1 MVADIFPESPILI
14 TLPRILKNEAETL
27 AALCGAGVSVIH
39 IRKPEASEP
48 EIEELLK
55 TLQALGADMS
65 RLTIHYNEPL
75 ARKYGLGGVHLR
87 IEELLAGAGEGL
99 RRSCSAH
106 GWTEAERAA
115 TDADYVFLSPLFD
128 SISKPGYRSAIDPAE
143 AAERLRRRKG
153 RIVALG
159 GIRPANIARVRR
171 IGFDG
176 AAVLG
181 AAWSADEKAVDTER
195 TLKNYHILNRKWKA
209 AGGTLQLISDGDLSV
224 AAQFLDA
231 GGRWIQLRM
240 KDASAEVI
248 VCRGKEMLALCR
260 KRRAVLVVN
269 DAPQLA
275 AAIGADGRAPRSSRY
290 AAHRSEVDY
299 RRRSGYRFDG
309 QHLRTD
315 RSAQRRRNRLR
326 RTGTLPFHDNQEKPV
341 AGARHGGLPHDPR
354 TYADGKY
361 PPAGRGDRRHRTAG
375 YTADHADG
383 GRRDRPQRSDRPRG
397 LARHDDREF
406 SERNPERMNR
416 RPGRQITKQY
426 VIIKQWKI

>member
-75 ARKYGLGGVHLR
+75 ARRYGLGGVHLR

-153 RIVALG
+153 LIVALG

-181 AAWSADEKAVDTER
+181 AAWSADEKAVNTER

-275 AAIGADGRAPRSSRY
+275 VAIGADGVHLGQADMPPIEARRIIGDGAVIGSTANTFEQI
-290 AAHRSEVDY
+290 AARNDGETDY
-299 RRRSGYRFDG
+299 VGLGPFRFTTTKKNLSPVLGTEGYRTILG
-309 QHLRTD
+309 RMRTENIPLPVVAIGGIELPD
-315 RSAQRRRNRLR
+315 IPQIM
-326 RTGTLPFHDNQEKPV
+326 RTGVDGIALS
-341 AGARHGGLPHDPR
+341 GAIAR
-354 TYADGKY
+354 ADS
-361 PPAGRGDRRHRTAG
+361 PATTTANFLN
-375 YTADHADG
+375 AI
-383 GRRDRPQRSDRPRG
+383 
-397 LARHDDREF
+397 
-406 SERNPERMNR
+406 RNA
-416 RPGRQITKQY
+416 
-426 VIIKQWKI
+426 

>member
-128 SISKPGYRSAIDPAE
+128 SISKPGYHSAIDPAE

-181 AAWSADEKAVDTER
+181 AAWSADEKAVNTER

-275 AAIGADGRAPRSSRY
+275 VAIGADGVHLGQADMPPIEARRIIGDGAVIGSTANTFEQI
-290 AAHRSEVDY
+290 AARNDGETDY
-299 RRRSGYRFDG
+299 VGLGPFRFTTTKKNLSPVLGTEGYRPILG
-309 QHLRTD
+309 RMRTENIPLPVVAIGGIELPD
-315 RSAQRRRNRLR
+315 IPQIM
-326 RTGTLPFHDNQEKPV
+326 RTGVDGIALS
-341 AGARHGGLPHDPR
+341 GAIAR
-354 TYADGKY
+354 ADS
-361 PPAGRGDRRHRTAG
+361 PATTTANFLN
-375 YTADHADG
+375 AI
-383 GRRDRPQRSDRPRG
+383 
-397 LARHDDREF
+397 
-406 SERNPERMNR
+406 RNA
-416 RPGRQITKQY
+416 
-426 VIIKQWKI
+426 

>member
-14 TLPRILKNEAETL
+14 TLPRSLKNEAETL

-75 ARKYGLGGVHLR
+75 ARRYGLGGVHLR

-181 AAWSADEKAVDTER
+181 AAWSADEKAVNTER

-275 AAIGADGRAPRSSRY
+275 AAIGADGVHLGQADMPPIEARWIIGDGAVIGSTANTFEQI
-290 AAHRSEVDY
+290 AARNDGETDY
-299 RRRSGYRFDG
+299 VGLGPFRFTTTKKNLSPVLGTEGYRTILG
-309 QHLRTD
+309 RMRTENIPLPVVAIGGIELPD
-315 RSAQRRRNRLR
+315 IPQIM
-326 RTGTLPFHDNQEKPV
+326 RTGVDGIALS
-341 AGARHGGLPHDPR
+341 GAIAR
-354 TYADGKY
+354 ADS
-361 PPAGRGDRRHRTAG
+361 PATTTANFLN
-375 YTADHADG
+375 AI
-383 GRRDRPQRSDRPRG
+383 
-397 LARHDDREF
+397 
-406 SERNPERMNR
+406 RNA
-416 RPGRQITKQY
+416 
-426 VIIKQWKI
+426 

>member
-27 AALCGAGVSVIH
+27 AALCGAGVSIIH

-55 TLQALGADMS
+55 TLQALGTDMS

-181 AAWSADEKAVDTER
+181 AAWSADEKAVNTER

-275 AAIGADGRAPRSSRY
+275 VAIGADGVHLGQADMPPIEARRIIGDGAVIGSTANTFEQI
-290 AAHRSEVDY
+290 AARNDGETDY
-299 RRRSGYRFDG
+299 VGLGPFRFTTTKKNLSPVLGTEGYRTILG
-309 QHLRTD
+309 RMRTENIPLPVVAIGGIELPD
-315 RSAQRRRNRLR
+315 IPQIM
-326 RTGTLPFHDNQEKPV
+326 RTGVDGIALS
-341 AGARHGGLPHDPR
+341 GAIAR
-354 TYADGKY
+354 ADS
-361 PPAGRGDRRHRTAG
+361 PATTTANFLN
-375 YTADHADG
+375 AI
-383 GRRDRPQRSDRPRG
+383 
-397 LARHDDREF
+397 
-406 SERNPERMNR
+406 RNA
-416 RPGRQITKQY
+416 
-426 VIIKQWKI
+426 

>member
-159 GIRPANIARVRR
+159 GIRPANIARVGR

-181 AAWSADEKAVDTER
+181 AAWSADEKAVNTER

-275 AAIGADGRAPRSSRY
+275 VAIGADGVHLGQADMPPIEARRIIGDGAVIGSTANTFEQI
-290 AAHRSEVDY
+290 AARNDGETDY
-299 RRRSGYRFDG
+299 VGLGPFRFTTTKKNLSPVLGTEGYRTILG
-309 QHLRTD
+309 RMRTENIPLPVVAIGGIELPD
-315 RSAQRRRNRLR
+315 IPQIM
-326 RTGTLPFHDNQEKPV
+326 RTGVDGIAL
-341 AGARHGGLPHDPR
+341 
-354 TYADGKY
+354 ADS
-361 PPAGRGDRRHRTAG
+361 PATTTANFLN
-375 YTADHADG
+375 AI
-383 GRRDRPQRSDRPRG
+383 
-397 LARHDDREF
+397 
-406 SERNPERMNR
+406 RNA
-416 RPGRQITKQY
+416 
-426 VIIKQWKI
+426 

>member
-75 ARKYGLGGVHLR
+75 ARRYGLGGVHLR

-159 GIRPANIARVRR
+159 GIRPANITRVRR

-275 AAIGADGRAPRSSRY
+275 AAIGADGVHLGQADMPPIEARRIIGDGAVIGSTANTFEQI
-290 AAHRSEVDY
+290 AARNDGETDY
-299 RRRSGYRFDG
+299 VGLGPFRFTTTKKNLSPVLGAEGYRTILG
-309 QHLRTD
+309 RMRTENIPLPVVAIGGIELPD
-315 RSAQRRRNRLR
+315 IPQIM
-326 RTGTLPFHDNQEKPV
+326 RTGVDGIALS
-341 AGARHGGLPHDPR
+341 GAIAR
-354 TYADGKY
+354 ADS
-361 PPAGRGDRRHRTAG
+361 PATTTANFLN
-375 YTADHADG
+375 AI
-383 GRRDRPQRSDRPRG
+383 
-397 LARHDDREF
+397 
-406 SERNPERMNR
+406 RNA
-416 RPGRQITKQY
+416 
-426 VIIKQWKI
+426 

>member
-128 SISKPGYRSAIDPAE
+128 SISKPGYHSAIDPAE

-181 AAWSADEKAVDTER
+181 AAWSADEKAVNTER

-275 AAIGADGRAPRSSRY
+275 VAIGADGVHLGQADMPPIEARWIIGDGAVIGSTANTFEQI
-290 AAHRSEVDY
+290 AARNDGETDY
-299 RRRSGYRFDG
+299 VGLGPFRFTTTKKNLSPVLGTEGYRTILG
-309 QHLRTD
+309 RMRTENIPLPVVAIGGIELPD
-315 RSAQRRRNRLR
+315 IPQIM
-326 RTGTLPFHDNQEKPV
+326 RTGVDGIALS
-341 AGARHGGLPHDPR
+341 GAIAR
-354 TYADGKY
+354 ADS
-361 PPAGRGDRRHRTAG
+361 PATTTANFLN
-375 YTADHADG
+375 AI
-383 GRRDRPQRSDRPRG
+383 
-397 LARHDDREF
+397 
-406 SERNPERMNR
+406 RNA
-416 RPGRQITKQY
+416 
-426 VIIKQWKI
+426 

>member
-128 SISKPGYRSAIDPAE
+128 SISKPGYHSAIDPAE
-143 AAERLRRRKG
+143 AAERLRCRKG

-181 AAWSADEKAVDTER
+181 AAWSADEKAVNTER

-275 AAIGADGRAPRSSRY
+275 VAIGADGVHLGQADMPPIEARRIIGDGAVIGSTANTFEQI
-290 AAHRSEVDY
+290 AARNDGETDY
-299 RRRSGYRFDG
+299 VGLGPFRFTTTKKNLSPVLGTEGYRTILG
-309 QHLRTD
+309 RMRTENIPLPVVAIGGIELPD
-315 RSAQRRRNRLR
+315 IPQIM
-326 RTGTLPFHDNQEKPV
+326 RTGVDGIALS
-341 AGARHGGLPHDPR
+341 GAIAR
-354 TYADGKY
+354 ADS
-361 PPAGRGDRRHRTAG
+361 PATTTANFLN
-375 YTADHADG
+375 AI
-383 GRRDRPQRSDRPRG
+383 
-397 LARHDDREF
+397 
-406 SERNPERMNR
+406 RNA
-416 RPGRQITKQY
+416 
-426 VIIKQWKI
+426 

>member
-181 AAWSADEKAVDTER
+181 AAWSADEKAVNTER

-275 AAIGADGRAPRSSRY
+275 VAIGADGVHLGQADMPPIEARRIIGSTANTFEQI
-290 AAHRSEVDY
+290 AARNDGETDY
-299 RRRSGYRFDG
+299 VGLGPFRFTTTKKNLSPVLGTEGYRTILG
-309 QHLRTD
+309 RMRTENIPLPVVAIGGIELPD
-315 RSAQRRRNRLR
+315 IPQIM
-326 RTGTLPFHDNQEKPV
+326 RTGVDGIALS
-341 AGARHGGLPHDPR
+341 GAIAR
-354 TYADGKY
+354 ADS
-361 PPAGRGDRRHRTAG
+361 PATTTANFLN
-375 YTADHADG
+375 AI
-383 GRRDRPQRSDRPRG
+383 
-397 LARHDDREF
+397 
-406 SERNPERMNR
+406 RNA
-416 RPGRQITKQY
+416 
-426 VIIKQWKI
+426 

>member
-1 MVADIFPESPILI
+1 MVADLFPDSPILI

-128 SISKPGYRSAIDPAE
+128 SISKPGYHSAIDPAE

-181 AAWSADEKAVDTER
+181 AAWSADEKAVNTER

-275 AAIGADGRAPRSSRY
+275 VAIGADGVHLGQADMPPIEARRIIGDGAVIGSTANTFEQI
-290 AAHRSEVDY
+290 AARNDGETDY
-299 RRRSGYRFDG
+299 VGLGPFRFTTTKKNLSPVLGTEGYRTILG
-309 QHLRTD
+309 RMRTENIPLPVVAIGGIELPD
-315 RSAQRRRNRLR
+315 IPQIM
-326 RTGTLPFHDNQEKPV
+326 RTGVDGIALS
-341 AGARHGGLPHDPR
+341 GAIAR
-354 TYADGKY
+354 ADS
-361 PPAGRGDRRHRTAG
+361 PATTTANFLN
-375 YTADHADG
+375 AI
-383 GRRDRPQRSDRPRG
+383 
-397 LARHDDREF
+397 
-406 SERNPERMNR
+406 RNA
-416 RPGRQITKQY
+416 
-426 VIIKQWKI
+426 

>member
-181 AAWSADEKAVDTER
+181 AAWSADEKAVNTER

-275 AAIGADGRAPRSSRY
+275 VAIGADGVHLGQADMPPIEARRIIGDGAVIGSTANTFEQIASRNDG
-290 AAHRSEVDY
+290 ETDY
-299 RRRSGYRFDG
+299 VGLGPFRFTTTKKNLSPVLGTEGYRTILG
-309 QHLRTD
+309 RMRTENIPLPGVAIGGIELPD
-315 RSAQRRRNRLR
+315 IPQIM
-326 RTGTLPFHDNQEKPV
+326 RTGVDGIALS
-341 AGARHGGLPHDPR
+341 GAIAR
-354 TYADGKY
+354 ADS
-361 PPAGRGDRRHRTAG
+361 PATTTANFLN
-375 YTADHADG
+375 AI
-383 GRRDRPQRSDRPRG
+383 
-397 LARHDDREF
+397 
-406 SERNPERMNR
+406 RNA
-416 RPGRQITKQY
+416 
-426 VIIKQWKI
+426 

>member
-128 SISKPGYRSAIDPAE
+128 SISKPGYHSAIDPAE

-181 AAWSADEKAVDTER
+181 AAWSADEKAVNTER

-275 AAIGADGRAPRSSRY
+275 VAIGADGVHLGQADMPPIEARRIIGDGAVIGSTAKTFEQI
-290 AAHRSEVDY
+290 AARNDGETDY
-299 RRRSGYRFDG
+299 VGLGPFRFTTTKKNLSPVLGTEGYRTILG
-309 QHLRTD
+309 RMRTENIPLPVVAIGGIELPD
-315 RSAQRRRNRLR
+315 IPQIM
-326 RTGTLPFHDNQEKPV
+326 RTGVDGIALS
-341 AGARHGGLPHDPR
+341 GAIAR
-354 TYADGKY
+354 ADS
-361 PPAGRGDRRHRTAG
+361 PATTTANFLN
-375 YTADHADG
+375 AI
-383 GRRDRPQRSDRPRG
+383 
-397 LARHDDREF
+397 
-406 SERNPERMNR
+406 RNA
-416 RPGRQITKQY
+416 
-426 VIIKQWKI
+426 

>member
-128 SISKPGYRSAIDPAE
+128 SISKPGYHSAIDPAE

-159 GIRPANIARVRR
+159 GIRPANIARVKR

-181 AAWSADEKAVDTER
+181 AAWSADEKAVNTER

-275 AAIGADGRAPRSSRY
+275 VAIGADGVHLGQADMPPIEARRIIGDGAVIGSTANTFEQI
-290 AAHRSEVDY
+290 AARNDGETDY
-299 RRRSGYRFDG
+299 VGLGPFRFTTTKKNLSPVLGTEGYRTILG
-309 QHLRTD
+309 RMRTENIPLPVVAIGGIELPD
-315 RSAQRRRNRLR
+315 IPQIM
-326 RTGTLPFHDNQEKPV
+326 RTGVDGIALS
-341 AGARHGGLPHDPR
+341 GAIAR
-354 TYADGKY
+354 ADS
-361 PPAGRGDRRHRTAG
+361 PATTTANFLN
-375 YTADHADG
+375 
-383 GRRDRPQRSDRPRG
+383 PI
-397 LARHDDREF
+397 
-406 SERNPERMNR
+406 RNA
-416 RPGRQITKQY
+416 
-426 VIIKQWKI
+426 

>member
-27 AALCGAGVSVIH
+27 AALCGAGGSVIH

-181 AAWSADEKAVDTER
+181 AAWSADEKAVNTER

-275 AAIGADGRAPRSSRY
+275 VAIGADGVHLGQADMPPIEARRIIGDGAVIGSTANTFEQI
-290 AAHRSEVDY
+290 AARNDGETDY
-299 RRRSGYRFDG
+299 VGLGPFRFTTTKKNLSPVLGTEGYRTILG
-309 QHLRTD
+309 RMRTENIPLPVVAIGGIELPD
-315 RSAQRRRNRLR
+315 IPQIM
-326 RTGTLPFHDNQEKPV
+326 RTGVDGIALS
-341 AGARHGGLPHDPR
+341 GAIAR
-354 TYADGKY
+354 ADS
-361 PPAGRGDRRHRTAG
+361 PATTTANFLN
-375 YTADHADG
+375 AI
-383 GRRDRPQRSDRPRG
+383 
-397 LARHDDREF
+397 
-406 SERNPERMNR
+406 RNA
-416 RPGRQITKQY
+416 
-426 VIIKQWKI
+426 

>member
-27 AALCGAGVSVIH
+27 AALCGAGVSIIH

-181 AAWSADEKAVDTER
+181 AAWSADEKAVNTER

-275 AAIGADGRAPRSSRY
+275 VAIGADGVHLGQADMPPIEARRIIGDGAVIGSTANTFEQI
-290 AAHRSEVDY
+290 AARNDGETDY
-299 RRRSGYRFDG
+299 VGLGPFRFTTTKKNLSPVLGTEGYRTILG
-309 QHLRTD
+309 RMRTENIPLPVVAIGGIELPD
-315 RSAQRRRNRLR
+315 IPQIM
-326 RTGTLPFHDNQEKPV
+326 RTGVDGIALS
-341 AGARHGGLPHDPR
+341 GAIAR
-354 TYADGKY
+354 ADS
-361 PPAGRGDRRHRTAG
+361 PATTTANFLN
-375 YTADHADG
+375 AI
-383 GRRDRPQRSDRPRG
+383 
-397 LARHDDREF
+397 
-406 SERNPERMNR
+406 RNA
-416 RPGRQITKQY
+416 
-426 VIIKQWKI
+426 

>member
-75 ARKYGLGGVHLR
+75 ARRYGLGGVHLR

-275 AAIGADGRAPRSSRY
+275 AAIGADGVHLGQADMPPIEARRIIGDGAVIGSTANTFEQI
-290 AAHRSEVDY
+290 AARNDGETDY
-299 RRRSGYRFDG
+299 VGLGPFRFTTTKKNLSPVLGTEGYRTILG
-309 QHLRTD
+309 RMRTENIPLPVVAIGGIELPD
-315 RSAQRRRNRLR
+315 IPQIM
-326 RTGTLPFHDNQEKPV
+326 RTGVDGIALS
-341 AGARHGGLPHDPR
+341 GAIAR
-354 TYADGKY
+354 ADS
-361 PPAGRGDRRHRTAG
+361 PATTTANFLN
-375 YTADHADG
+375 AI
-383 GRRDRPQRSDRPRG
+383 
-397 LARHDDREF
+397 
-406 SERNPERMNR
+406 RNA
-416 RPGRQITKQY
+416 
-426 VIIKQWKI
+426 

>member
-14 TLPRILKNEAETL
+14 TLPRILKNEAEML

-75 ARKYGLGGVHLR
+75 ARRYGLGGVHLR

-260 KRRAVLVVN
+260 ERRAVLVVN

-275 AAIGADGRAPRSSRY
+275 AAIGADGVHLGQADMPPIEARRIIGDGAVIGSTANTFEQI
-290 AAHRSEVDY
+290 AARNDGETDY
-299 RRRSGYRFDG
+299 VGLGPFRFTTTKKNLSPVLGAEGYRTILG
-309 QHLRTD
+309 RMRTENIPLPVVAIGGIELPD
-315 RSAQRRRNRLR
+315 IPQIM
-326 RTGTLPFHDNQEKPV
+326 RTGVDGIALS
-341 AGARHGGLPHDPR
+341 GAIAR
-354 TYADGKY
+354 ADS
-361 PPAGRGDRRHRTAG
+361 PATTTANFLN
-375 YTADHADG
+375 AI
-383 GRRDRPQRSDRPRG
+383 
-397 LARHDDREF
+397 
-406 SERNPERMNR
+406 RNA
-416 RPGRQITKQY
+416 
-426 VIIKQWKI
+426 

>member
-181 AAWSADEKAVDTER
+181 AAWSADEKAVNTER

-248 VCRGKEMLALCR
+248 VCLGKEMLALCR

-275 AAIGADGRAPRSSRY
+275 VAIGADGVHLGQADMPPIEARRIIGDGAVIGSTANTFEQI
-290 AAHRSEVDY
+290 AARNDGETDY
-299 RRRSGYRFDG
+299 VGLGPFRFTTTKKNLSPVLGTEGYRTILG
-309 QHLRTD
+309 RMRTENIPLPVVAIGGIELPD
-315 RSAQRRRNRLR
+315 IPQIM
-326 RTGTLPFHDNQEKPV
+326 RTGVDGIALS
-341 AGARHGGLPHDPR
+341 GAIAR
-354 TYADGKY
+354 ADS
-361 PPAGRGDRRHRTAG
+361 PATTTANFLN
-375 YTADHADG
+375 AI
-383 GRRDRPQRSDRPRG
+383 
-397 LARHDDREF
+397 
-406 SERNPERMNR
+406 RNA
-416 RPGRQITKQY
+416 
-426 VIIKQWKI
+426 

>member
-128 SISKPGYRSAIDPAE
+128 SISKPGYHSAIDPAE

-181 AAWSADEKAVDTER
+181 AAWSADEKAVNTER

-231 GGRWIQLRM
+231 GGRWIQ
-240 KDASAEVI
+240 D
-248 VCRGKEMLALCR
+248 R
-260 KRRAVLVVN
+260 KSVV
-269 DAPQLA
+269 
-275 AAIGADGRAPRSSRY
+275 
-290 AAHRSEVDY
+290 
-299 RRRSGYRFDG
+299 
-309 QHLRTD
+309 
-315 RSAQRRRNRLR
+315 
-326 RTGTLPFHDNQEKPV
+326 
-341 AGARHGGLPHDPR
+341 
-354 TYADGKY
+354 
-361 PPAGRGDRRHRTAG
+361 
-375 YTADHADG
+375 
-383 GRRDRPQRSDRPRG
+383 
-397 LARHDDREF
+397 
-406 SERNPERMNR
+406 
-416 RPGRQITKQY
+416 
-426 VIIKQWKI
+426 

>member
-128 SISKPGYRSAIDPAE
+128 SISKPGYHSAIDPAE

-181 AAWSADEKAVDTER
+181 AAWSADEKAVNTER
-195 TLKNYHILNRKWKA
+195 TLKNDHILNRKWKA

-275 AAIGADGRAPRSSRY
+275 VAIGADGVHLGQADMPPIEARRIIGDGAVIGSTANTFEQI
-290 AAHRSEVDY
+290 AARNDGETDY
-299 RRRSGYRFDG
+299 VGLGPFRFTTTKKNLSPVLGTEGYRTILG
-309 QHLRTD
+309 RMRTENIPLPVVAIGGIELPD
-315 RSAQRRRNRLR
+315 IPQIM
-326 RTGTLPFHDNQEKPV
+326 RTGVDGIALS
-341 AGARHGGLPHDPR
+341 GAIAR
-354 TYADGKY
+354 ADS
-361 PPAGRGDRRHRTAG
+361 PATTTANFLN
-375 YTADHADG
+375 AI
-383 GRRDRPQRSDRPRG
+383 
-397 LARHDDREF
+397 
-406 SERNPERMNR
+406 RNA
-416 RPGRQITKQY
+416 
-426 VIIKQWKI
+426 

>member
-181 AAWSADEKAVDTER
+181 AAWSADEKAVNTER

-260 KRRAVLVVN
+260 KRRAVRVVN

-275 AAIGADGRAPRSSRY
+275 VAIGADGVHLGQADMPPIEARRIIGDGAVIGSTANTFEQI
-290 AAHRSEVDY
+290 AARNDGETDY
-299 RRRSGYRFDG
+299 VGLGPFRFTTTKKNLSPVLGTEGYRTILG
-309 QHLRTD
+309 RMRTENIPLPVVAIGGIELPD
-315 RSAQRRRNRLR
+315 IPQIM
-326 RTGTLPFHDNQEKPV
+326 RTGVDGIALS
-341 AGARHGGLPHDPR
+341 GAIAR
-354 TYADGKY
+354 ADS
-361 PPAGRGDRRHRTAG
+361 PATTTANFLN
-375 YTADHADG
+375 AI
-383 GRRDRPQRSDRPRG
+383 
-397 LARHDDREF
+397 
-406 SERNPERMNR
+406 RNA
-416 RPGRQITKQY
+416 
-426 VIIKQWKI
+426 

>member
-27 AALCGAGVSVIH
+27 AALCGAGVSVLH

-181 AAWSADEKAVDTER
+181 AAWSADEKAVNTER

-275 AAIGADGRAPRSSRY
+275 VAIGADGVHLGQADMPPIEARRIIGDGAVIGSTANTFEQI
-290 AAHRSEVDY
+290 AARNDGETDY
-299 RRRSGYRFDG
+299 VGLGPFRFTTTKKNLSPVLGTEGYRTILG
-309 QHLRTD
+309 RMRTENIPLPVVAIGGIELPD
-315 RSAQRRRNRLR
+315 IPQIM
-326 RTGTLPFHDNQEKPV
+326 RTGVDGIALS
-341 AGARHGGLPHDPR
+341 GAIAR
-354 TYADGKY
+354 ADS
-361 PPAGRGDRRHRTAG
+361 PATTTANFLN
-375 YTADHADG
+375 AI
-383 GRRDRPQRSDRPRG
+383 
-397 LARHDDREF
+397 
-406 SERNPERMNR
+406 RNA
-416 RPGRQITKQY
+416 
-426 VIIKQWKI
+426 

>member
-128 SISKPGYRSAIDPAE
+128 SISKPGYRSAVDPAE

-181 AAWSADEKAVDTER
+181 AAWSADEKAVNTER

-275 AAIGADGRAPRSSRY
+275 VAIGADGVHLGQADMPPIEARRIIGDGAVIGSTANTFEQI
-290 AAHRSEVDY
+290 AARNDGETDY
-299 RRRSGYRFDG
+299 VGLGPFRFTTTKKNLSPVLGTEGYRTILG
-309 QHLRTD
+309 RMRTENIPLPVVAIGGIELPD
-315 RSAQRRRNRLR
+315 IPQIM
-326 RTGTLPFHDNQEKPV
+326 RTGVDGIALS
-341 AGARHGGLPHDPR
+341 GAIAR
-354 TYADGKY
+354 ADS
-361 PPAGRGDRRHRTAG
+361 PATTTANFLN
-375 YTADHADG
+375 AI
-383 GRRDRPQRSDRPRG
+383 
-397 LARHDDREF
+397 
-406 SERNPERMNR
+406 RNA
-416 RPGRQITKQY
+416 
-426 VIIKQWKI
+426 

>member
-75 ARKYGLGGVHLR
+75 ARKYGLGGVYLR

-181 AAWSADEKAVDTER
+181 AAWSADEKAVNTER

-275 AAIGADGRAPRSSRY
+275 VAIGADGVHLGQADMPPIEARRIIGDGAVIGSTANTFEQI
-290 AAHRSEVDY
+290 AARNDGETDY
-299 RRRSGYRFDG
+299 VGLGPFRFTTPKKNLSPVLGTEGYRTILG
-309 QHLRTD
+309 RMRTENIPLPVVAIGGIELPD
-315 RSAQRRRNRLR
+315 IPQIM
-326 RTGTLPFHDNQEKPV
+326 RTGVDGIALS
-341 AGARHGGLPHDPR
+341 GAIAR
-354 TYADGKY
+354 ADS
-361 PPAGRGDRRHRTAG
+361 PATTTANFLN
-375 YTADHADG
+375 AI
-383 GRRDRPQRSDRPRG
+383 
-397 LARHDDREF
+397 
-406 SERNPERMNR
+406 RNA
-416 RPGRQITKQY
+416 
-426 VIIKQWKI
+426 

>member
-181 AAWSADEKAVDTER
+181 AAWSADEKAVNTER
-195 TLKNYHILNRKWKA
+195 TLKNYHILNRKGKA

-275 AAIGADGRAPRSSRY
+275 VAIGADGVHLGQADMPPIEARRIIGDGAVIGSTANTFEQI
-290 AAHRSEVDY
+290 AARNDGETDY
-299 RRRSGYRFDG
+299 VGLGPFRFTTTKKNLSPVLGTEGYRTILG
-309 QHLRTD
+309 RMRTENIPLPVVAIGGIELPD
-315 RSAQRRRNRLR
+315 IPQIM
-326 RTGTLPFHDNQEKPV
+326 RTGVDGIALS
-341 AGARHGGLPHDPR
+341 GAIAR
-354 TYADGKY
+354 ADS
-361 PPAGRGDRRHRTAG
+361 PATTTANFLN
-375 YTADHADG
+375 AI
-383 GRRDRPQRSDRPRG
+383 
-397 LARHDDREF
+397 
-406 SERNPERMNR
+406 RNA
-416 RPGRQITKQY
+416 
-426 VIIKQWKI
+426 

>member
-14 TLPRILKNEAETL
+14 TPRILKNEAETL

-181 AAWSADEKAVDTER
+181 AAWSADEKAVNTER

-275 AAIGADGRAPRSSRY
+275 VAIGADGVHLGQADMPPIEARRIIGDGAVIGSTANTFEQI
-290 AAHRSEVDY
+290 AARNDGETDY
-299 RRRSGYRFDG
+299 VGLGPFRFTTTKKNLSPVLGTEGYRTILG
-309 QHLRTD
+309 RMRTENIPLPVVAIGGIELPD
-315 RSAQRRRNRLR
+315 IPQIM
-326 RTGTLPFHDNQEKPV
+326 RTGVDGIALS
-341 AGARHGGLPHDPR
+341 GAIAR
-354 TYADGKY
+354 ADS
-361 PPAGRGDRRHRTAG
+361 PATTTANFLN
-375 YTADHADG
+375 AI
-383 GRRDRPQRSDRPRG
+383 
-397 LARHDDREF
+397 
-406 SERNPERMNR
+406 RNA
-416 RPGRQITKQY
+416 
-426 VIIKQWKI
+426 

>member
-128 SISKPGYRSAIDPAE
+128 SISKPGYHSAIDPAE

-181 AAWSADEKAVDTER
+181 AAWSADEKAVNTER

-275 AAIGADGRAPRSSRY
+275 VAIGADGVHLGQADMPPIEARRIIGDGAVIGSTANTFEQI
-290 AAHRSEVDY
+290 AARNDGETDY
-299 RRRSGYRFDG
+299 VGLGPFRFTTTKKNLSPVLGTEGYRTILG
-309 QHLRTD
+309 RMRTENIPLPVVAIGGIELPD
-315 RSAQRRRNRLR
+315 IPQIM
-326 RTGTLPFHDNQEKPV
+326 RTGVDGIALS
-341 AGARHGGLPHDPR
+341 GAIV
-354 TYADGKY
+354 
-361 PPAGRGDRRHRTAG
+361 
-375 YTADHADG
+375 
-383 GRRDRPQRSDRPRG
+383 PRG

>member
-75 ARKYGLGGVHLR
+75 ARRYGLGGVHLR

-143 AAERLRRRKG
+143 ATERLRRRKG

-181 AAWSADEKAVDTER
+181 AAWSADEKAVNTER

-275 AAIGADGRAPRSSRY
+275 VAIGADGVHLGQADMPPIEARRIIGDGAVIGSTANTFEQI
-290 AAHRSEVDY
+290 AARNDGETDY
-299 RRRSGYRFDG
+299 VGLGPFRFTTTKKNLSPVLGTEGYRTILG
-309 QHLRTD
+309 RMRTENIPLPVVAIGGIELPD
-315 RSAQRRRNRLR
+315 IPQIM
-326 RTGTLPFHDNQEKPV
+326 RTGVDGIALS
-341 AGARHGGLPHDPR
+341 GAIAR
-354 TYADGKY
+354 ADS
-361 PPAGRGDRRHRTAG
+361 PATTTANFLN
-375 YTADHADG
+375 AI
-383 GRRDRPQRSDRPRG
+383 
-397 LARHDDREF
+397 
-406 SERNPERMNR
+406 RNA
-416 RPGRQITKQY
+416 
-426 VIIKQWKI
+426 

>member
-181 AAWSADEKAVDTER
+181 AAWSADEKAVNTER

-275 AAIGADGRAPRSSRY
+275 VAIGADGVHLGQADMPPIEARRIIGDGAVIGSTANTFEQI
-290 AAHRSEVDY
+290 AARNDGETDY
-299 RRRSGYRFDG
+299 VGLGPFRFTTTKKNLSPVLGTEGYRTILG
-309 QHLRTD
+309 RMRTENIPLPVVAIGGIELPD
-315 RSAQRRRNRLR
+315 IPQIM
-326 RTGTLPFHDNQEKPV
+326 RTG
-341 AGARHGGLPHDPR
+341 
-354 TYADGKY
+354 
-361 PPAGRGDRRHRTAG
+361 
-375 YTADHADG
+375 
-383 GRRDRPQRSDRPRG
+383 DRPQRSDRPRG

>member
-27 AALCGAGVSVIH
+27 AALCGAGVSIIH

-75 ARKYGLGGVHLR
+75 ARRYGLGGVHLR

-275 AAIGADGRAPRSSRY
+275 AAIGADGVHLGQADMPPIEARRIIGDGAVIGSTANTFEQI
-290 AAHRSEVDY
+290 AARNDGETDY
-299 RRRSGYRFDG
+299 VGLGPFRFTTTKKNLSPVLGAEGYRTILG
-309 QHLRTD
+309 RMRTENIPLPVVAIGGIELPD
-315 RSAQRRRNRLR
+315 IPQIM
-326 RTGTLPFHDNQEKPV
+326 RTGVDGIALS
-341 AGARHGGLPHDPR
+341 GAIAR
-354 TYADGKY
+354 ADS
-361 PPAGRGDRRHRTAG
+361 PATTTANFLN
-375 YTADHADG
+375 AI
-383 GRRDRPQRSDRPRG
+383 
-397 LARHDDREF
+397 
-406 SERNPERMNR
+406 RNA
-416 RPGRQITKQY
+416 
-426 VIIKQWKI
+426 

>member
-1 MVADIFPESPILI
+1 MPEPA
-14 TLPRILKNEAETL
+14 KG
-27 AALCGAGVSVIH
+27 CG
-39 IRKPEASEP
+39 
-48 EIEELLK
+48 
-55 TLQALGADMS
+55 
-65 RLTIHYNEPL
+65 
-75 ARKYGLGGVHLR
+75 GG
-87 IEELLAGAGEGL
+87 
-99 RRSCSAH
+99 CSAH

-153 RIVALG
+153 LIVALG

-181 AAWSADEKAVDTER
+181 AAWSADEKAVNTER

-275 AAIGADGRAPRSSRY
+275 VAIGADGVHLGQADMPPIEARRIIGDGAVIGSTANTFEQIAARNDGETDYVGLGPFRFTTTKKNLSPVLGTEGYRTILGRMRTENIPCRSWRS
-290 AAHRSEVDY
+290 AASNCRIY
-299 RRRSGYRFDG
+299 RRSC
-309 QHLRTD
+309 
-315 RSAQRRRNRLR
+315 
-326 RTGTLPFHDNQEKPV
+326 
-341 AGARHGGLPHDPR
+341 
-354 TYADGKY
+354 
-361 PPAGRGDRRHRTAG
+361 GRGSTGSPSAERSPART
-375 YTADHADG
+375 
-383 GRRDRPQRSDRPRG
+383 RPPRRPRI
-397 LARHDDREF
+397 F
-406 SERNPERMNR
+406 
-416 RPGRQITKQY
+416 
-426 VIIKQWKI
+426 

>member
-14 TLPRILKNEAETL
+14 TLPRILKIEAETL

-181 AAWSADEKAVDTER
+181 AAWSADEKAVNTER

-275 AAIGADGRAPRSSRY
+275 VAIGADGVHLGQADMPPIEARRIIGDGAVIGSTANTFEQI
-290 AAHRSEVDY
+290 AARNDGETDY
-299 RRRSGYRFDG
+299 VGLGPFRFTTTKKNLSPVLGTEGYRTILG
-309 QHLRTD
+309 RMRTENIPLPVVAIGGIELPD
-315 RSAQRRRNRLR
+315 IPQIM
-326 RTGTLPFHDNQEKPV
+326 RTGVDGIALS
-341 AGARHGGLPHDPR
+341 GAIAR
-354 TYADGKY
+354 ADS
-361 PPAGRGDRRHRTAG
+361 PATTTANFLN
-375 YTADHADG
+375 AI
-383 GRRDRPQRSDRPRG
+383 
-397 LARHDDREF
+397 
-406 SERNPERMNR
+406 RNA
-416 RPGRQITKQY
+416 
-426 VIIKQWKI
+426 

>member
-181 AAWSADEKAVDTER
+181 AAWSADEKAVNTER

-275 AAIGADGRAPRSSRY
+275 VAIGADGVHLGQADMPPIEARRIIGDGAVIGSTANTFEQI
-290 AAHRSEVDY
+290 AARNDGETDY
-299 RRRSGYRFDG
+299 VGLGPFRFTTTKKNLSPVLGTEGYRTILG
-309 QHLRTD
+309 RMRTENIPLPVVAIGGSELPD
-315 RSAQRRRNRLR
+315 IPQIM
-326 RTGTLPFHDNQEKPV
+326 RTGVDGIALS
-341 AGARHGGLPHDPR
+341 GAIAR
-354 TYADGKY
+354 ADS
-361 PPAGRGDRRHRTAG
+361 PATTTANFLN
-375 YTADHADG
+375 AI
-383 GRRDRPQRSDRPRG
+383 
-397 LARHDDREF
+397 
-406 SERNPERMNR
+406 RNA
-416 RPGRQITKQY
+416 
-426 VIIKQWKI
+426 

>member
-55 TLQALGADMS
+55 TLQALGTDMS

-159 GIRPANIARVRR
+159 GIRPANIARVKR

-181 AAWSADEKAVDTER
+181 AAWSADEKAVNTER

-275 AAIGADGRAPRSSRY
+275 AAIGADGVHLGQADMPPIEARRIIGDGAVIGSTANTFEQI
-290 AAHRSEVDY
+290 AARNDGETDY
-299 RRRSGYRFDG
+299 VGLGPFRFTTTKKNLSPVLGTEGYRTILG
-309 QHLRTD
+309 RMRTENIPLPVVAIGGIELPD
-315 RSAQRRRNRLR
+315 IPQIM
-326 RTGTLPFHDNQEKPV
+326 RTGVDGIALS
-341 AGARHGGLPHDPR
+341 GAIAR
-354 TYADGKY
+354 ADS
-361 PPAGRGDRRHRTAG
+361 PATTTANFLN
-375 YTADHADG
+375 AI
-383 GRRDRPQRSDRPRG
+383 
-397 LARHDDREF
+397 
-406 SERNPERMNR
+406 RNA
-416 RPGRQITKQY
+416 
-426 VIIKQWKI
+426 

>member
-27 AALCGAGVSVIH
+27 AALCGAGVSIIH

-75 ARKYGLGGVHLR
+75 ARRYGLGGVHLR

-275 AAIGADGRAPRSSRY
+275 AAIGADGVHLGQADMPPIEARRIIGDGAVIGSTANTFEQI
-290 AAHRSEVDY
+290 AARNDGETDY
-299 RRRSGYRFDG
+299 VGLGPFRFTTTKKNLSPVLGTEGYRTILG
-309 QHLRTD
+309 RMRTENIPLPVVAIGGIELPD
-315 RSAQRRRNRLR
+315 IPQIM
-326 RTGTLPFHDNQEKPV
+326 RTGVDGIALS
-341 AGARHGGLPHDPR
+341 GAIAR
-354 TYADGKY
+354 ADS
-361 PPAGRGDRRHRTAG
+361 PATTTANFLN
-375 YTADHADG
+375 AI
-383 GRRDRPQRSDRPRG
+383 
-397 LARHDDREF
+397 
-406 SERNPERMNR
+406 RNA
-416 RPGRQITKQY
+416 
-426 VIIKQWKI
+426 

>member
-48 EIEELLK
+48 DIEELLK

-128 SISKPGYRSAIDPAE
+128 SISKPGYHSAIDPAE

-181 AAWSADEKAVDTER
+181 AAWSADEKAVNTER

-275 AAIGADGRAPRSSRY
+275 VAIGADGVHLGQADMPPIEARRIIGDGAVIGSTANTFEQI
-290 AAHRSEVDY
+290 AARNDGETDY
-299 RRRSGYRFDG
+299 VGLGPFRFTTTKKNLSPVLGTEGYRTILG
-309 QHLRTD
+309 RMRTENIPLPVVAIGGIELPD
-315 RSAQRRRNRLR
+315 IPQIM
-326 RTGTLPFHDNQEKPV
+326 RTGVDGIALS
-341 AGARHGGLPHDPR
+341 GAIAR
-354 TYADGKY
+354 ADS
-361 PPAGRGDRRHRTAG
+361 PATTTANFLN
-375 YTADHADG
+375 AI
-383 GRRDRPQRSDRPRG
+383 
-397 LARHDDREF
+397 
-406 SERNPERMNR
+406 RNA
-416 RPGRQITKQY
+416 
-426 VIIKQWKI
+426 

>member
-275 AAIGADGRAPRSSRY
+275 VAIGADGVHLGQADMPPIEARRIIGDGAVIGSTANTFEQIVARNDG
-290 AAHRSEVDY
+290 ETDY
-299 RRRSGYRFDG
+299 VGLGPFRFTTTKKNLSPVLGTEGYRTILG
-309 QHLRTD
+309 RMRTENIPLPVVAIGGIELPD
-315 RSAQRRRNRLR
+315 IPQIM
-326 RTGTLPFHDNQEKPV
+326 RTGVDGIALS
-341 AGARHGGLPHDPR
+341 GAIAR
-354 TYADGKY
+354 ADS
-361 PPAGRGDRRHRTAG
+361 PATTTANFLN
-375 YTADHADG
+375 AI
-383 GRRDRPQRSDRPRG
+383 
-397 LARHDDREF
+397 
-406 SERNPERMNR
+406 RNA
-416 RPGRQITKQY
+416 
-426 VIIKQWKI
+426 

>member
-75 ARKYGLGGVHLR
+75 ARRYGLGGVHLR

-275 AAIGADGRAPRSSRY
+275 VEIGADGVHLGQADMPPIEARRIIGDGAVIGSTANTFEQI
-290 AAHRSEVDY
+290 AARNDGETDY
-299 RRRSGYRFDG
+299 VGLGPFRFTTTKKNLSPVLGTEGYRTILG
-309 QHLRTD
+309 RMRTENIPLPVVAIGGIELPD
-315 RSAQRRRNRLR
+315 IPQIM
-326 RTGTLPFHDNQEKPV
+326 RTGVDGIALS
-341 AGARHGGLPHDPR
+341 GAIAR
-354 TYADGKY
+354 ADS
-361 PPAGRGDRRHRTAG
+361 PATTTANFLN
-375 YTADHADG
+375 AI
-383 GRRDRPQRSDRPRG
+383 
-397 LARHDDREF
+397 
-406 SERNPERMNR
+406 RNA
-416 RPGRQITKQY
+416 
-426 VIIKQWKI
+426 